1 MSYNRQA
8 AVDYAHKWAFS
19 RNPRYISFNG
29 MGGDCTSFVS
39 QCLHAGGAPMNYTK
53 TFGWYYIS
61 ANDRAPAWSGAKYL
75 YNFLTTNNG
84 IGPYGREVGIEE
96 LAPGDVIQ
104 LSFTPGLFSHTLL
117 VVDTGNKPAA
127 DNILIAAH
135 TDDSDYRPLNTYFYA
150 IDRRYLK
157 INLRQG

>member
-1 MSYNRQA
+1 M
-8 AVDYAHKWAFS
+8 
-19 RNPRYISFNG
+19 
-29 MGGDCTSFVS
+29 
-39 QCLHAGGAPMNYTK
+39 
-53 TFGWYYIS
+53 
-61 ANDRAPAWSGAKYL
+61 
-75 YNFLTTNNG
+75 
-84 IGPYGREVGIEE
+84 
-96 LAPGDVIQ
+96 IQ
-104 LSFTPGLFSHTLL
+104 LSFTPGIFSHTLL